1 MEILHVS
8 AECYPVAKVGG
19 LGDVV
24 GALPK
29 YQQEAG
35 TIAKVV
41 MPAYRTAFREAHT
54 YELVHQGG
62 LWLGHAW
69 FHFNVWKED
78 SNELGF
84 DLYQVDIPGLL
95 DTPGVYGYMNDTERF
110 LAFQVAVLDWLN
122 EWQHQ
127 PDVIHCHD
135 HHAGL
140 IPFLVRFGYKYS
152 RLRDIATVITIH
164 NAQYQGQF
172 GWDKL
177 FLIPSFDLWKSGML
191 DWGGSI
197 NPLASAIKC
206 AWRVNTVSPSYME
219 ELFHS
224 ANGLEALLSTERS
237 KATGI
242 LNGIDDKV
250 WNPGKD
256 TMIAAKYTTSTQL
269 KGKKANKQH
278 LCETFKLDP
287 ELPLFVFIGRLVGD
301 KGADLLPEIIG
312 RSLFENPG
320 ALNFLILGSGD
331 AHTEWML
338 QQTRQYAGENFN
350 VYIGYNETL
359 SHQLYA
365 GADFLLMPSRVE
377 PCGLNQMYAMRY
389 GTIPIVRTT
398 GGLKDTVIDF
408 GDEDGFGIRFY
419 HASVGDVCH
428 AISRALELFHTKTKF
443 SKIRKTIMQL
453 DHSWDKAAQQYLD
466 LYTSLK

>member
-41 MPAYRTAFREAHT
+41 MPAYHTKFRESHS

-62 LWLGHAW
+62 LWLGHEW

-95 DTPGVYGYMNDTERF
+95 DTPGVYGYLNDTERF
-110 LAFQVAVLDWLN
+110 LGFQIAVLDWLI

-127 PDVIHCHD
+127 PDVVHCHD
-135 HHAGL
+135 HHTGL

-152 RLRDIATVITIH
+152 RLRNIGTVLTIH

-177 FLIPSFDLWKSGML
+177 YLIPSFDLWKSGML
-191 DWGGSI
+191 EWNGSI

-219 ELFHS
+219 ELFS
-224 ANGLEALLSTERS
+224 NANGLESLLSTERG
-237 KATGI
+237 KALGI

-250 WNPGKD
+250 WSPGKD
-256 TMIAAKYTTSTQL
+256 PMIAAKYTMSSQL
-269 KGKKANKQH
+269 KGKKANKLH

-312 RSLFENPG
+312 RALFENPG

-338 QQTRQYAGENFN
+338 QQTRQYAGEHFN

-389 GTIPIVRTT
+389 GTVPIVRTT
-398 GGLKDTVIDF
+398 GGLKDTVVDF

>member
-19 LGDVV
+19 LADVV

-29 YQQEAG
+29 YQQTAG

-41 MPAYRTAFREAHT
+41 MPAYRTAFREIHS

-62 LWLGHAW
+62 LWVGHAW
-69 FHFNVWKED
+69 YHFNVWKET
-78 SNELGF
+78 SNTLGF

-110 LAFQVAVLDWLN
+110 LGFQVAVLDWLN
-122 EWQHQ
+122 EWKHY

-135 HHAGL
+135 HHTGL
-140 IPFLVRFGYKYS
+140 IPFLLQFGYKYS
-152 RLRDIATVITIH
+152 RLKLIRTVLTIH

-177 FLIPSFDLWKSGML
+177 YLIPSFDLWKSGML
-191 DWGGSI
+191 DWGGAI

-206 AWRVNTVSPSYME
+206 AWKVNTVSPNYME

-224 ANGLEALLSTERS
+224 ANGLEGLLNAERG
-237 KATGI
+237 KCTGI

-250 WNPGKD
+250 WDPSADEMIEVQYGLKD
-256 TMIAAKYTTSTQL
+256 VT
-269 KGKKANKQH
+269 KGKKANKAK
-278 LCETFKLDP
+278 LCETFELDP
-287 ELPLFVFIGRLVGD
+287 SLPLFVFIGRLVGD
-301 KGADLLPEIIG
+301 KGADLLPDIIG
-312 RSLFENPG
+312 QSLMEHPG

-331 AHTEWML
+331 AHTEWRL
-338 QQTRQYAGENFN
+338 QQTRRYTSEHFN
-350 VYIGYNETL
+350 VFIGYNEAL

-377 PCGLNQMYAMRY
+377 PCGLNQLYALRY
-389 GTIPIVRTT
+389 GTVPLVRTT
-398 GGLKDTVIDF
+398 GGLTDTVIDF
-408 GDEDGFGIRFY
+408 GDPGGFGIRFY
-419 HASVGDVCH
+419 QATVGDVCH
-428 AISRALELFHTKTKF
+428 AISRALELHKSKKF
-443 SKIRKTIMQL
+443 ASIKKTIMQL
-453 DHSWDKAAQQYLD
+453 DHSWDKAAQQYID